1 MPTKPGIGRTELLDE
16 KALNNVLH
24 AGRQMMYRPVPHA
37 DIVAGNSTRPVWR
50 VQFDV
55 PGEKSQRFGLDI
67 NDEIIFGRGA
77 DDPKVF
83 DLTPYGAETLGVSRQ
98 HLMLRP
104 TPTNLY
110 IIDLNSTNGTL
121 RNGRSIG
128 INTPY
133 PVVDGDVL
141 VLGKMHMSVQ
151 LIMRPEISTAPLQKD
166 EVNLA
171 DALSQIAK
179 AITSQ
184 LDLDDVLNQVAAIAM
199 SLTSA
204 SEAGI
209 WLVDERTGELIL
221 EAERGMEDVRVR
233 RNRFQVKDDSLVGRV
248 IRTGKSVRARQ
259 KPGGEKIQVTT
270 GYMVEALVYVP
281 ITLGG
286 VTFGVLTAIHRQQ
299 GDRFDTRDEQLLT
312 AVADFAA
319 IAIQNARLFQATDRA
334 LERRVHELSALT
346 EVSRAVSSSLDL
358 DRVYDVLVD
367 EVNKYC
373 PVESIRL
380 CLVDKHHNILYPLGD
395 LTETGQLQAR
405 PAEKGIV
412 GTAVK
417 NQETIVSN
425 EAADHPDY
433 DSELDSLNGEE
444 VETIVIIPLKIQN
457 RVVGVLV
464 LMNKIDGIF
473 TDEDVNLL
481 EAFANPVATAIE
493 NARLFKESERQR
505 VAIQATAQTLSQPL
519 LVLDQQGLL
528 LVANEAANELLEGNL
543 AQMLNAISSGVGRTT
558 EVKIGE
564 QTFLSTT
571 EHLAN
576 VGTIIV
582 MQDITYVKQLEKDR
596 SEFMHMLSHDLKN
609 PLMAI
614 TGWSGLLERT
624 VILDDQGGRF
634 LSEINI
640 AADRMLAMIN
650 QLLTTVDQEDAV
662 ELNRKPTDLNRIIKQ
677 IVDDVKGAALNKSIK
692 LTFKATGSLSN
703 ILADELRLYHMILN
717 LVDNAIK
724 YSPTQTN
731 VDVSVDFG
739 AEFIEI
745 RVDDEGPGIPEEDLD
760 RIFDKYFRSIHK
772 DVASGSGLGLSAVRA
787 IAEAHGGT
795 VWAENRPEK
804 GTAFIIRFSNS
815 LRLVPAT

>member
-1 MPTKPGIGRTELLDE
+1 MPTKPGIGRTELLDGS
-16 KALNNVLH
+16 ALNNVLH
-24 AGRQMMYRPVPHA
+24 AGRQMVYQPIPHP
-37 DIVAGNSTRPVWR
+37 DIIAGHSSRPVWR

-55 PGEKSQRFGLDI
+55 LGETSQRFGLDI
-67 NDEIIFGRGA
+67 NGEIIFGRGA
-77 DDPKVF
+77 DAPNVF
-83 DLTPYGAETLGVSRQ
+83 DLTPYGAENLGVSRH

-104 TPTNLY
+104 TPTNLFV
-110 IIDLNSTNGTL
+110 IDLNSTNGTM

-133 PVVDGDVL
+133 SLVDGDVL
-141 VLGKMHMSVQ
+141 VLGKLRMSVQ
-151 LIMRPEISTAPLQKD
+151 LIVRPEISTAPLQKD
-166 EVNLA
+166 ELNLA

-184 LDLDDVLNQVAAIAM
+184 LDLDEVLNQVAAIAM

-204 SEAGI
+204 GEAGI
-209 WLVDERTGELIL
+209 WLVDERTGELSL
-221 EAERGMEDVRVR
+221 EAERGMEDARIR

-259 KPGGEKIQVTT
+259 KPGGKKIQVTT

-286 VTFGVLTAIHRQQ
+286 VTFGVLTAVHRQQ
-299 GDRFDTRDEQLLT
+299 GKRFDARDEQLLT

-319 IAIQNARLFQATDRA
+319 IAIQNARLFKATDKA
-334 LERRVHELSALT
+334 LERRVRELSALN

-358 DRVYDVLVD
+358 NRVYDVLVD

-373 PVESIRL
+373 PVESVRL
-380 CLVDKHHNILYPLGD
+380 CLLDKRHNMLYPLGE
-395 LTETGQLQAR
+395 LMEIGQLKAR
-405 PAEKGIV
+405 PADKGIV

-417 NQETIVSN
+417 SQETIVSN
-425 EAADHPDY
+425 DAVDHPDY
-433 DSELDSLNGEE
+433 NVEIESLNGKE
-444 VETIVIIPLKIQN
+444 VESIVCIPLKIQN

-464 LMNKIDGIF
+464 LMNKQNGIF
-473 TDEDVNLL
+473 TDDDVNLL
-481 EAFANPVATAIE
+481 EAFASPVATAIE
-493 NARLFKESERQR
+493 NARLFEESERQR

-519 LVLDQQGLL
+519 LVLDQAGTL
-528 LVANEAANELLEGNL
+528 LVANEAANLLLETHM
-543 AQMLNAISSGVGRTT
+543 AQMLNAISSGVGRTS
-558 EVKIGE
+558 EVNIGE

-571 EHLAN
+571 EHLVD
-576 VGTIIV
+576 VGTINV

-614 TGWSGLLERT
+614 TGWSNLLERT
-624 VILDDQGGRF
+624 VILDEQGGRF

-650 QLLTTVDQEDAV
+650 QLLTTVDQENAV
-662 ELNRKPTDLNRIIKQ
+662 ELNRVPTDLNRIVEQ
-677 IVDDVKGAALNKSIK
+677 IVTDVKGAALNKSISIS
-692 LTFKATGSLSN
+692 FDATGSLSDV
-703 ILADELRLYHMILN
+703 LADELRFYHMILN

-724 YSPTQTN
+724 YSPPETHVN
-731 VDVSVDFG
+731 VSLDFG
-739 AEFIEI
+739 VDKIEI
-745 RVDDEGPGIPEEDLD
+745 RVEDEGPGIPEEDLE

-772 DVASGSGLGLSAVRA
+772 DSASGSGLGLAAVRA
-787 IAEAHGGT
+787 IAAAHGGT
-795 VWAENRPEK
+795 VFAENRPEK
-804 GTAFIIRFSNS
+804 GTVFVITLSNS
-815 LRLVPAT
+815 LRLVPAM